1 MLCLRHRPAE
11 LGFVLREL
19 CVDILLELAALD
31 DVLAI
36 ALEEVID
43 RFDADANRSRQL
55 VFVEI
60 LEGKAAGDA

>member
-1 MLCLRHRPAE
+1 M
-11 LGFVLREL
+11 REL